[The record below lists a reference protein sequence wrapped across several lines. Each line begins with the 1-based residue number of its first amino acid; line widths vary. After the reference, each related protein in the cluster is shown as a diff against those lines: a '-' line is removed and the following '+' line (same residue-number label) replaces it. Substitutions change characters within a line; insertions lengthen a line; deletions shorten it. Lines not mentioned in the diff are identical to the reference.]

1 MRDKMEDFL
10 KKVQGDVIVE
20 VVNLTRATRNESLEF
35 KQILDEDIQFNFKKI
50 VVDLS
55 LCEFMDSTFLGTLVV
70 AQKNIA
76 KKGGEIKL
84 IEPASVLQTLMS
96 KAGTLKVFDSYKNL
110 NDACDSFSYSLNGS
124 NLHPLNK

>member
-20 VVNLTRATRNESLEF
+20 VVNLTRATRNESLAF

-55 LCEFMDSTFLGTLVV
+55 LCEFMDSIFLGTLVV

-110 NDACDSFSYSLNGS
+110 NDAVDSFSYCLNGL

>member
-1 MRDKMEDFL
+1 MEDFL

-20 VVNLTRATRNESLEF
+20 VVNLSRATRNESLEF

-84 IEPASVLQTLMS
+84 VEPASVLQTLMA

-110 NDACDSFSYSLNGS
+110 NDAVDSFSYSLNGS
-124 NLHPLNK
+124 NLHPLNR

>member
-55 LCEFMDSTFLGTLVV
+55 MCEFMDSTFLGTLVV

-110 NDACDSFSYSLNGS
+110 NDAVDSFSYSLNGS

>member
-1 MRDKMEDFL
+1 MEDFL

>member
-1 MRDKMEDFL
+1 MEDFL

-84 IEPASVLQTLMS
+84 IEPASILQTLMS

>member
-35 KQILDEDIQFNFKKI
+35 KQSLDEDMQFNFKKI

-84 IEPASVLQTLMS
+84 IEPASILQTLMS

>member
-20 VVNLTRATRNESLEF
+20 IVNLTRATRNESLTF

-76 KKGGEIKL
+76 KKGGEIKI

-110 NDACDSFSYSLNGS
+110 NDAVDSFSYSLNGS
-124 NLHPLNK
+124 NLHPLNR

>member
-1 MRDKMEDFL
+1 M
-10 KKVQGDVIVE
+10 QGDVIVE

-84 IEPASVLQTLMS
+84 IEPASILQTLMS

>member
-76 KKGGEIKL
+76 KKGGEIKI

-110 NDACDSFSYSLNGS
+110 NDAVDSFSYSLNGS

>member
-84 IEPASVLQTLMS
+84 IEPASILQTLMS

>member
-55 LCEFMDSTFLGTLVV
+55 MCEFMDSTFLGTLVV

-84 IEPASVLQTLMS
+84 IEPASILQTLMS

>member
-110 NDACDSFSYSLNGS
+110 NDACDSLSYSLNGS

>member
-76 KKGGEIKL
+76 KKGGEIKI

-110 NDACDSFSYSLNGS
+110 NDAVDSFSYSLNGS
-124 NLHPLNK
+124 NLHPLNR

>member
-110 NDACDSFSYSLNGS
+110 NDAVDSFSYSLNGS

>member
-84 IEPASVLQTLMS
+84 VEPASVLQTLMS

-110 NDACDSFSYSLNGS
+110 NDAVDSFSYSLNGS